1 MLDMLHIFC
10 KYLHAANAA
19 HAKKGEVRVVRQLDL
34 DRRDFGEGLVQKRR
48 MQAFQKWGGIAGGKR
63 YYRIISID

>member
-10 KYLHAANAA
+10 MLQMLHV
-19 HAKKGEVRVVRQLDL
+19 HSKKGEVHVVRQLPL